1 MFQINEI
8 IKEFNKLDRMMT
20 NLIGWNDRCIQLTKD
35 IDVILPSIKNSLEQL
50 STFYEKSPRHEEFKE
65 VHVVLKK
72 RLNSLIK
79 DNIDVEKR
87 LNRIDGMIGD
97 VKQVIASLREEKY

>member
-1 MFQINEI
+1 MSQINEI

-35 IDVILPSIKNSLEQL
+35 IDVILPSIKNSLERISIL
-50 STFYEKSPRHEEFKE
+50 SEESPRHEEFEE
-65 VHVVLKK
+65 VYFVLKK
-72 RLNSLIK
+72 RLNGLIK
-79 DNIDVEKR
+79 DNSDVEKT
-87 LNRIDGMIGD
+87 LNHIDSIIGD